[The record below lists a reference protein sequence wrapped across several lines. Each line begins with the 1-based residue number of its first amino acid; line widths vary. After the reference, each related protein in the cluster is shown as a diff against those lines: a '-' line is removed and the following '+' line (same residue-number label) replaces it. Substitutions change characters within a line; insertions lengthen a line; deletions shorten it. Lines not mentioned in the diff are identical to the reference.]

1 LPTAL
6 ILDDEADIR
15 ELLEITLNRMPLNT
29 HAAASLQAAKKL
41 LQECHFDLC
50 LTDLKL
56 PDGDGIELVKHSQ
69 THYNHMPVAVI
80 TAYGSIETAIKAL
93 KAGAFDCVSKPIE
106 LSALLCP
113 HCSPQT

>member
-1 LPTAL
+1 MRLPTAL

-29 HAAASLQAAKKL
+29 HAAANLQAAKKL

-56 PDGDGIELVKHSQ
+56 P
-69 THYNHMPVAVI
+69 
-80 TAYGSIETAIKAL
+80 
-93 KAGAFDCVSKPIE
+93 
-106 LSALLCP
+106 
-113 HCSPQT
+113 

>member
-41 LQECHFDLC
+41 PQDCHFDLR

-56 PDGDGIELVKHSQ
+56 PDGDGVELAKHIQ

-80 TAYGSIETAIKAL
+80 TAYGSME
-93 KAGAFDCVSKPIE
+93 P
-106 LSALLCP
+106 P
-113 HCSPQT
+113 